1 MAGVLLP
8 PIVAAVTP
16 EFGWRTVWRASGIFI
31 AVVVAPLVMWVVRDR
46 PTERDGL
53 YYLTAEGET
62 RPHLGHGHGP
72 ASGGGLTWRDVLKR
86 RNFWLLV
93 AVYLPML
100 ALYGACMQN
109 LAPVAAS
116 HGLSQ
121 QTAGTLLSAFSLT
134 HVAST
139 LLMGLLSD
147 RFGNRLP
154 LCGLALAVAIGGLI
168 VSFGQ
173 GLALLGLGVMLVGL
187 AGGLWPLLA
196 AAAAAEYGANEVGR
210 AFGLLMM
217 FIPVIALVPFL
228 VARIQESTGS
238 YAPGLAGL
246 AVLTCLGGAA
256 CLLMRERRRGHTSQP
271 VNEAAIA
278 GGTP

>member
-1 MAGVLLP
+1 M
-8 PIVAAVTP
+8 
-16 EFGWRTVWRASGIFI
+16 
-31 AVVVAPLVMWVVRDR
+31 
-46 PTERDGL
+46 
-53 YYLTAEGET
+53 GET
-62 RPHLGHGHGP
+62 RPHPGHGP

-139 LLMGLLSD
+139 LVMGLLSD

-154 LCGLALAVAIGGLI
+154 LCGLALAVAVGGLI

-173 GLALLGLGVMLVGL
+173 GVAM
-187 AGGLWPLLA
+187 LWPGRHARRPRGRTLA
-196 AAAAAEYGANEVGR
+196 AARGSRGCRVRRKRGRSSLRAADDVYPRDRAGAVPGR
-210 AFGLLMM
+210 
-217 FIPVIALVPFL
+217 
-228 VARIQESTGS
+228 ED
-238 YAPGLAGL
+238 PGKRP
-246 AVLTCLGGAA
+246 AA
-256 CLLMRERRRGHTSQP
+256 TRPAWPASPR
-271 VNEAAIA
+271 
-278 GGTP
+278 